1 MTDTPQHIKEL
12 QLKIWLSKSPGERLR
27 LTLEGNG
34 QLLHFW
40 SSARVVDRS
49 WSDEKSNLQLDTKN
63 IL

>member
-40 SSARVVDRS
+40 SSARLVD
-49 WSDEKSNLQLDTKN
+49 KN
-63 IL
+63 HQDPKYKEQKVIKD

>member
-1 MTDTPQHIKEL
+1 MTDTPHHIKEL

-40 SSARVVDRS
+40 STAHVADRGRN
-49 WSDEKSNLQLDTKN
+49 EQKSNPKTN
-63 IL
+63 N